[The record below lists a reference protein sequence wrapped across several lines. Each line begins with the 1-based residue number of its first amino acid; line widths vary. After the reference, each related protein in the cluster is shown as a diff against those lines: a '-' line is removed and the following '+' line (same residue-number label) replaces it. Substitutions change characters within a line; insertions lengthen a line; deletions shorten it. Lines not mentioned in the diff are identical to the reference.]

1 MRFLLDLSV
10 GRKLAATATLS
21 VLMLATL
28 VLLVRE
34 QGAAVV
40 AAQYTQARTDAAL
53 TVIEQGADALREVPV
68 LERDLLLTQDAA
80 GQAPARAR
88 LQARIE
94 GGIAGLAAGI
104 EAHGHPAMRAQLPTL
119 RAAAEAYGAALADL
133 ATERA
138 RLIDV
143 RDTRLFGQTVAY
155 DSIFEA
161 VSGGLGFDLSGAAE
175 EDARQRLMTV
185 HAAVGDLRL
194 GVQRL
199 LATGEE
205 TQIRRVRRGIAQA
218 RVHGGSLAGIEAPPR
233 LRDDLTR
240 LGASAV
246 GLAQA
251 AEEVIA
257 AGEVVARLR
266 QDRLEPARKALQ
278 DELGRLGDI
287 AHAVS
292 AERREMLVATAYR
305 VQDITLWSGIA
316 IALVAVL
323 SGLAMARMI
332 GAPLRRLSAAM
343 GAIAAGNTQVD
354 VPDRGR
360 RDEIGTIAGALDA
373 LRGTAGRAFAQGQM
387 LEQLP
392 TAVMNADP
400 RDGFRIT
407 YMNAETRKLLDRIKD
422 HLPMPPDQLMGQS
435 IDVFHA
441 MPDHQARLLSDPS
454 RLPHTARIRLGEEV
468 MELTISAIHD
478 AGGAYTG
485 AMLAWDVATEKVRL
499 ADTFESEVGA
509 VVDAVASS
517 AERLQASARDLSGA
531 AATSGEEAV
540 AVAEAGARATA
551 DVQSVA
557 AAAEEMAASVNEISR
572 RVTEAA
578 EVAGRAVAEARQT
591 DATVQGLSDA
601 AARIGDVVRLI
612 GDIAGQTNLLALNAT
627 IEAARAGAA
636 GKGFAVVASEVKSLA
651 GQTAKATEEIARQI
665 AEMQGA
671 TSQAVA
677 AIRGI
682 GATVERTS
690 EIATTI
696 AAAVEEQGSAT
707 REIARS
713 AAQVAEA
720 TGVVASRIQGVRGAA
735 QATGAS
741 ASLMRDDSGA
751 LAEQAAALREKSSGF
766 LRAVRAM

>member
-21 VLMLATL
+21 VLMLASL
-28 VLLVRE
+28 VLLVRDK
-34 QGAAVV
+34 GSAVV
-40 AAQYTQARTDAAL
+40 AAQYAQARADAAL
-53 TVIEQGADALREVPV
+53 TLIEQGADALREVPV

-88 LQARIE
+88 LRTRIE
-94 GGIAGLAAGI
+94 EGTSGLAAGI
-104 EAHGHPAMRAQLPTL
+104 EAHGHPAMQAQLPAL

-138 RLIDV
+138 RLIEL
-143 RDTRLFGQTVAY
+143 RDTRLFGQSVEY
-155 DSIFEA
+155 DSIFE
-161 VSGGLGFDLSGAAE
+161 SISSMMGLDLRGAAE
-175 EDARQRLMTV
+175 DDARQRLMTV
-185 HAAVGDLRL
+185 HAAVNDLRL

-199 LATGEE
+199 LATGDE
-205 TQIRRVRRGIAQA
+205 TQIRRIRRGIAQA
-218 RVHGGSLAGIEAPPR
+218 RVHGRRLTGIEAPPQ
-233 LRDDLTR
+233 LQADLVT
-240 LGASAV
+240 LVASATA
-246 GLAQA
+246 LAQA
-251 AEEVIA
+251 AEEVLA
-257 AGEVVARLR
+257 AGEVVTRLR
-266 QDRLEPARKALQ
+266 RDRLEPTRRALQ
-278 DELGRLGDI
+278 DELGRLGEI
-287 AHAVS
+287 SHAVS
-292 AERREMLVATAYR
+292 AERRDMLLATAHR
-305 VQDITLWSGIA
+305 VREITLWTGIA
-316 IALVAVL
+316 IALLVVL
-323 SGLAMARMI
+323 SGLAMARTI
-332 GAPLRRLSAAM
+332 GAPLRRLADAIN
-343 GAIAAGNTQVD
+343 GIAAGD
-354 VPDRGR
+354 ADGSVPDLGR
-360 RDEIGTIAGALDA
+360 RDEIGTIAQAVEA
-373 LRGTAGRAFAQGQM
+373 LRGTVGRAFAQGQM

-407 YMNAETRKLLDRIKD
+407 YMNAETHRLLDRIKD
-422 HLPMPPDQLMGQS
+422 HLPMPPDQLLGQS
-435 IDVFHA
+435 IDVFDA
-441 MPDHQARLLSDPS
+441 MLSQEDRILSDPS
-454 RLPHTARIRLGEEV
+454 RLPHTARITLGGEV
-468 MELTISAIHD
+468 LEMTISAIRD
-478 AGGAYTG
+478 ANGAYAG
-485 AMLAWDVATEKVRL
+485 AMLAWEVATEKVRL
-499 ADTFESEVGA
+499 ADTFEREVGA

-517 AERLQASARDLSGA
+517 AERLQASARELSGA
-531 AATSGEEAV
+531 ATTSGEEAT

-572 RVTEAA
+572 RVSEAA
-578 EVAGRAVAEARQT
+578 EVASRAVVEARHT
-591 DATVQGLSDA
+591 DAAVQGLSDA

-627 IEAARAGAA
+627 IEAARAGVA

-720 TGVVASRIQGVRGAA
+720 TGTVASRIQGVRGAA
-735 QATGAS
+735 QATGFS
-741 ASLMRDDSGA
+741 ATGMRDDSGA
-751 LAEQAAALREKSSGF
+751 LAAQAAALREKSGGF